1 MATKGRTQRYYD
13 ANPEARRKKLEYDK
27 KFQKKREQVRKR
39 VEANRFNRN
48 NPNSV
53 KGDGKDASHQSNG
66 SIKLES
72 QKTNRA
78 RGGAKKK

>member
-1 MATKGRTQRYYD
+1 MGSLGRTQRYYN
-13 ANPEARRKKLEYDK
+13 ANPEAARRKAEYDK
-27 KFQKKREQVRKR
+27 KFQKKRKQVRKR

-78 RGGAKKK
+78 RGGAKKQ